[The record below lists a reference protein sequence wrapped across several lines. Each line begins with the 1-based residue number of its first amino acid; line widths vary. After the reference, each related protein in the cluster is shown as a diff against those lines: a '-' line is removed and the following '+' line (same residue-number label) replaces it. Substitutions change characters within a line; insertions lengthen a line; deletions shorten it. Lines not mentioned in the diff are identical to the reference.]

1 MSLEIGIVGLPNVGK
16 STLFNS
22 LTKAKVPAENY
33 PFCTI
38 DPNIGLVPIP
48 DQRLFQLAKIIKP
61 DKLTQAMIKFVDIA
75 GLVKGANKGEG
86 LGNQFL
92 DNIRKVDAIVHVV
105 RAFNDPEIINTIGKV
120 DPLAEAEVVETEL
133 LLADLQTMENRLEKT
148 ARMLKTGEQ
157 KYKDEYNTYQKI
169 KEALEEGIPV
179 RNIEIP
185 IPRDLDLL
193 TNKPMIYVAN
203 IDDDYSEDILAG
215 LKEKAAKDN
224 ASVIPIPVRL
234 EAEITELAEQ
244 EQKEFME
251 EYGIKELGLHK
262 IVISGLKLL
271 DLITFYTIKG
281 PETRAWLVK
290 QRTKAPE
297 AAGKIHSDME
307 RGFIR
312 AEVVSFKT
320 LITEGSM
327 ASVKERGLLRSE
339 GRDYEIEDGDVV
351 LFRFNV

>member
-1 MSLEIGIVGLPNVGK
+1 M
-16 STLFNS
+16 
-22 LTKAKVPAENY
+22 
-33 PFCTI
+33 
-38 DPNIGLVPIP
+38 
-48 DQRLFQLAKIIKP
+48 
-61 DKLTQAMIKFVDIA
+61 
-75 GLVKGANKGEG
+75 
-86 LGNQFL
+86 GNQFL

-203 IDDDYSEDILAG
+203 IDDYSEDILAG
-215 LKEKAAKDN
+215 LKKAAKDN

-244 EQKEFME
+244 EQRSSWKSM
-251 EYGIKELGLHK
+251 
-262 IVISGLKLL
+262 VLK
-271 DLITFYTIKG
+271 
-281 PETRAWLVK
+281 
-290 QRTKAPE
+290 
-297 AAGKIHSDME
+297 S
-307 RGFIR
+307 
-312 AEVVSFKT
+312 
-320 LITEGSM
+320 
-327 ASVKERGLLRSE
+327 
-339 GRDYEIEDGDVV
+339 
-351 LFRFNV
+351 